1 MTPTNFMCFILEQCI
16 NPQANHIVN
25 PMTTTCFRLEQAEQT
40 RLEASR
46 ESARI
51 QQTLVAE
58 RQHRLQLEQALSEAE
73 EQLKLQQQV
82 TLQEVGH
89 MIQVTWFRSLACQCI
104 WGRSHDAAK
113 LLGTLRDN
121 LNHRTHVTYRST

>member
-1 MTPTNFMCFILEQCI
+1 MATLEEFYCTKFEGNF
-16 NPQANHIVN
+16 PQLLLTSPLV
-25 PMTTTCFRLEQAEQT
+25 RLEQTEQG

-51 QQTLVAE
+51 QQTLAAE

-89 MIQVTWFRSLACQCI
+89 DPTHLQVSLYIWHSHRPSSIQ
-104 WGRSHDAAK
+104 
-113 LLGTLRDN
+113 
-121 LNHRTHVTYRST
+121 

>member
-1 MTPTNFMCFILEQCI
+1 MTLMHFIDPQVNHVI
-16 NPQANHIVN
+16 NPMPTV
-25 PMTTTCFRLEQAEQT
+25 CFSLEQAEQT

-89 MIQVTWFRSLACQCI
+89 MTRITWLRSFLCQCI
-104 WGRSHDAAK
+104 
-113 LLGTLRDN
+113 
-121 LNHRTHVTYRST
+121 